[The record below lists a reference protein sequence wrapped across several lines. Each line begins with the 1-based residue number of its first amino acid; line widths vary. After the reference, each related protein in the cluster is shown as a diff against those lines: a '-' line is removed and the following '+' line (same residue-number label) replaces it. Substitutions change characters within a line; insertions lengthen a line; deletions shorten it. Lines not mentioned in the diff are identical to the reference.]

1 MCVYVCAGREEGQ
14 QRGRAITGPFWH
26 RTHGLAPPRHFPPL
40 PSPPPGLAKGFC
52 GQAYEMERRDEE
64 LYLVWPRVLAAMG
77 EAGRAQTLFE
87 RALEYH
93 PSSTRLMAA

>member
-1 MCVYVCAGREEGQ
+1 MLGGRRVQLLFMPGSQ
-14 QRGRAITGPFWH
+14 NFDHLNVFTL
-26 RTHGLAPPRHFPPL
+26 T
-40 PSPPPGLAKGFC
+40 PSLSLPPPTELAKGFC

>member
-1 MCVYVCAGREEGQ
+1 M
-14 QRGRAITGPFWH
+14 RAFWH
-26 RTHGLAPPRHFPPL
+26 RTDGLVPPQHVPTLPL